1 MKKAEAA
8 AAASPTSDPS
18 IPKIMLAAGAETHPA
33 GGPISALS
41 PAAESLPSFDDSAP
55 TSTPKKYDGVLG
67 DIFDDFGIPH
77 DVFASKATASEAQE
91 LSAKRAVSTR
101 PLDAEERR
109 GAYTLLGLLF
119 GAWVVAGI
127 AAPSH
132 GKSEKKASKEK
143 H

>member
-1 MKKAEAA
+1 
-8 AAASPTSDPS
+8 
-18 IPKIMLAAGAETHPA
+18 MLAAGAETHHA
-33 GGPISALS
+33 GGPTFALS
-41 PAAESLPSFDDSAP
+41 PATDSIPSFE
-55 TSTPKKYDGVLG
+55 TSSSTPAPKKYDGVLG

-77 DVFASKATASEAQE
+77 DVFATKAAVAETQE
-91 LSAKRAVSTR
+91 LGAKRAVSTR

-132 GKSEKKASKEK
+132 GKSVKKESKEK